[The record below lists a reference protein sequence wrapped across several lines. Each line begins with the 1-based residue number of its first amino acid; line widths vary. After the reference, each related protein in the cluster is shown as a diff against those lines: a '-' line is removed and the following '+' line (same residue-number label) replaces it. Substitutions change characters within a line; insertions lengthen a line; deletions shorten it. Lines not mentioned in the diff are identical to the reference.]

1 VGAPIEAVVLGAP
14 GGFGGDG
21 EEAPVGGL
29 MDPETSTPHDPI
41 VALLAGQP
49 VSVSEKLTLGAL
61 ASVLREAAIGA
72 ALVSRDDG
80 TAAIVSERDITR
92 ALGDGADPDMVWAA
106 DIMSEELVEADGQDS
121 ILQVAFRMLDED
133 IRHVVILEDDEVVGL
148 VSARDVF
155 RVLAEDALKRR
166 D

>member
-1 VGAPIEAVVLGAP
+1 MGAPIEAVV
-14 GGFGGDG
+14 
-21 EEAPVGGL
+21 PVGGL
-29 MDPETSTPHDPI
+29 MDPETRTPGDPI
-41 VALLAGQP
+41 IALLVGQP

-61 ASVLREAAIGA
+61 AAVLREAAIGA

-80 TAAIVSERDITR
+80 TTAIVSERDITR
-92 ALGDGADPDMVWAA
+92 ALADSADPDTIWSA

-133 IRHVVILEDDEVVGL
+133 IRHVVILEDDKVVGL

-155 RVLAEDALKRR
+155 RVLAEDALERR